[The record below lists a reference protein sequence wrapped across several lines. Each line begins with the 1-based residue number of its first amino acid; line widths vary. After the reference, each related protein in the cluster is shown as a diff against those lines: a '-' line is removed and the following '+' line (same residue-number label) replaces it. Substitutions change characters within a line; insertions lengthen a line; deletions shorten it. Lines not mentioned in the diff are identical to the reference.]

1 LKSFSWDCEES
12 ALLLSSL
19 IQVIEKS
26 VALHYSDAEPSGQS
40 DFIQPRPLRGFA
52 MTAQGLGSCFL
63 GIQNLP
69 GDRPEMQWLLSFLAS
84 SIPLC
89 TTPIDTQVMTLPPST
104 SYD

>member
-19 IQVIEKS
+19 IQVIKKS

-40 DFIQPRPLRGFA
+40 DFIRPVRGFA